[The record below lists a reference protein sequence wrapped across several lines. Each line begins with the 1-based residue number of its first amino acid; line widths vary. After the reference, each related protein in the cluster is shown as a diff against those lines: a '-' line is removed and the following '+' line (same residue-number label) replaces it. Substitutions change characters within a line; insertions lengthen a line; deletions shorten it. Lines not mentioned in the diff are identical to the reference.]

1 MKIKK
6 GFELREICG
15 EYIVVAH
22 GDKNIDFSK
31 VINLNESSA
40 VMWKEVADKYFTAE
54 DLASILLNTY
64 DVEEEIAQTDALG
77 IMKEWIEIGL
87 AE

>member
-31 VINLNESSA
+31 VINLNESAA
-40 VMWKEVADKYFTAE
+40 VMWKEVADKDFTAE

-64 DVEEEIAQTDALG
+64 DVEEEIARMDALR

>member
-31 VINLNESSA
+31 VINLNESAA
-40 VMWKEVADKYFTAE
+40 VMWKEVADKDFTTE

-64 DVEEEIAQTDALG
+64 DVEEEIAQTDALR
-77 IMKEWIEIGL
+77 IMKEWIETGL

>member
-31 VINLNESSA
+31 VINLNESAA
-40 VMWKEVADKYFTAE
+40 VMWKEVADKDFTAE

-64 DVEEEIAQTDALG
+64 DVEEEIAQTDSLR

>member
-31 VINLNESSA
+31 VINLNESAA
-40 VMWKEVADKYFTAE
+40 VMWKEVADKDFTAE

-64 DVEEEIAQTDALG
+64 DVEEEIAQTDALR

>member
-31 VINLNESSA
+31 VINLNESAA
-40 VMWKEVADKYFTAE
+40 VMWKEVADKDFTAE

-64 DVEEEIAQTDALG
+64 DVEEDIAQTDALR

>member
-31 VINLNESSA
+31 VINLNESAA
-40 VMWKEVADKYFTAE
+40 VMWKEVADKDFTAE
-54 DLASILLNTY
+54 DLASIRVNTY
-64 DVEEEIAQTDALG
+64 DVEEEIAQTDALR

>member
-31 VINLNESSA
+31 VINLNESAA
-40 VMWKEVADKYFTAE
+40 VMWKEVADKDFTAE

-64 DVEEEIAQTDALG
+64 DVEEEIAQTDALH

>member
-31 VINLNESSA
+31 VINLNESAA
-40 VMWKEVADKYFTAE
+40 VMWKEVADKDFTAE

-64 DVEEEIAQTDALG
+64 DVEEEIAQTDALR
-77 IMKEWIEIGL
+77 IMKEWIETGL